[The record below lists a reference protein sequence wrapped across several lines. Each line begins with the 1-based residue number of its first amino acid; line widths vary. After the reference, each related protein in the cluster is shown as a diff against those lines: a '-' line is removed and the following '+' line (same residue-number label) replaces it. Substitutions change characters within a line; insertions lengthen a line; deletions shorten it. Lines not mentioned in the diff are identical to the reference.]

1 MCSLHS
7 CESVS
12 RKNRPCAQCTP
23 FPVDLASRGT
33 RGSCS
38 HCAAVAPVS
47 LIVLFACEDVPA
59 SIDVTPDS
67 VILHNAGSSLVM
79 EAEVLDDNGEE
90 MVGFPVTWT
99 IDSTSVATVDASGR
113 VVSVELGRALVTGS
127 AGSVSDTSVV
137 LVRGR
142 VYRSGLSKVN

>member
-1 MCSLHS
+1 
-7 CESVS
+7 
-12 RKNRPCAQCTP
+12 
-23 FPVDLASRGT
+23 
-33 RGSCS
+33 
-38 HCAAVAPVS
+38 
-47 LIVLFACEDVPA
+47 
-59 SIDVTPDS
+59 
-67 VILHNAGSSLVM
+67 M